1 MSKKSFKIFLGIF
14 FILLFFVVGLFL
26 IIQLNV
32 FPDLT
37 KTYNECIAKIFL
49 ENQNPNIEN
58 FVPVQKD
65 KIILESDFV
74 DFDNLN
80 ISFVPLKSF
89 EKELNDFSTKYDV
102 EGIEF
107 VLLNNNSVIQAT
119 GILKR
124 FSNDYDVNL
133 PEVETWTF
141 ENEYPIITSLGFY
154 QNCIVFI
161 DAVLQVHFI
170 DIFTGE
176 SILNSEN
183 KIYSPVYPS
192 GKTFS
197 NKNSFIFEGKNQKL
211 FSLNFSDLENLE
223 LQTYKI
229 NNEVDFS
236 IFEISEEAKTH
247 IKDYISNWLSLEND
261 FDLPEV
267 QIIPSELNAIPL
279 PDDDLIVFVYC
290 PSWSGIKTVGLCNEN
305 SEWIKSYTFIS
316 IFTDSGEMLSV
327 SMDYVA
333 DKPQLELHHSSTDTN
348 FYYIVIG
355 KLSHND
361 DTEKRFFTIK

>member
-1 MSKKSFKIFLGIF
+1 MSKKSFKIFFGIF
-14 FILLFFVVGLFL
+14 FILVFFVAVLFL

-37 KTYNECIAKIFL
+37 KTYNECVAKIFL
-49 ENQNPNIEN
+49 EKQNPNFEN
-58 FVPVQKD
+58 SVPVQKD
-65 KIILESDFV
+65 KIVLENESV
-74 DFDNLN
+74 DFDNLH

-89 EKELNDFSTKYDV
+89 ENELNEFSDKYNV
-102 EGIEF
+102 EGVEF
-107 VLLNNNSVIQAT
+107 ELQKNNYEIQAT

-124 FSNDYDVNL
+124 FSNEYDVDL
-133 PEVETWTF
+133 PEIETWSF
-141 ENEYPIITSLGFY
+141 KNDFPIITSLAFY

-161 DAVLQVHFI
+161 DAVLQVHFV

-192 GKTFS
+192 GKTFA

-211 FSLNFSDLENLE
+211 FSLNFSDIENSE
-223 LQTYKI
+223 LQNYKV
-229 NNEVDFS
+229 NNKVDFS
-236 IFEISEEAKTH
+236 VFDISEEAKTH

-267 QIIPSELNAIPL
+267 QIIPSGIASVPL
-279 PDDDLIVFVYC
+279 ADEDLIIFAYC
-290 PSWSGIKTVGLCNEN
+290 PSWSGIKTVGLCDEN
-305 SEWIKSYTFIS
+305 LEWIKSYTFIS
-316 IFTDSGEMLSV
+316 IFNDEGEMLSV

-333 DKPQLELHHSSTDTN
+333 DKPQLELHHSTTDTN

-355 KLSHND
+355 KLSHNE
-361 DTEKRFFTIK
+361 DTQQRFFTIK

>member
-1 MSKKSFKIFLGIF
+1 MSGSNRLGRLKNDYLQQWLRVLWKSRSLFKSNRSSL
-14 FILLFFVVGLFL
+14 
-26 IIQLNV
+26 
-32 FPDLT
+32 
-37 KTYNECIAKIFL
+37 
-49 ENQNPNIEN
+49 
-58 FVPVQKD
+58 QK
-65 KIILESDFV
+65 
-74 DFDNLN
+74 
-80 ISFVPLKSF
+80 
-89 EKELNDFSTKYDV
+89 
-102 EGIEF
+102 
-107 VLLNNNSVIQAT
+107 NNYEIQAT

-124 FSNDYDVNL
+124 FSNEYDVDF
-133 PEVETWTF
+133 PEIETWTF
-141 ENEYPIITSLGFY
+141 KNDFPIITSLAFY

-161 DAVLQVHFI
+161 DAVLQVHFV

-192 GKTFS
+192 GKTFA

-211 FSLNFSDLENLE
+211 FSLNFSDIENSE
-223 LQTYKI
+223 LQNYITNNKI
-229 NNEVDFS
+229 DFS

-247 IKDYISNWLSLEND
+247 VKDYISNWLSLEND

-267 QIIPSELNAIPL
+267 QIIPNKLDPIPL
-279 PDDDLIVFVYC
+279 SDDDLIVFAYC
-290 PSWSGIKTVGLCNEN
+290 PSWSGIKTVGLCDEN

-333 DKPQLELHHSSTDTN
+333 DKPQLELHHSSTDSN

-361 DTEKRFFTIK
+361 DTQQRFFTIK

>member
-1 MSKKSFKIFLGIF
+1 MSKKSFKIFFGIF
-14 FILLFFVVGLFL
+14 FILVFFVAVLFI

-37 KTYNECIAKIFL
+37 KTYNECVAKILL
-49 ENQNPNIEN
+49 EKQNPNFEN
-58 FVPVQKD
+58 SVPVQKD
-65 KIILESDFV
+65 KIILESDSI
-74 DFDNLN
+74 DFESLQF
-80 ISFVPLKSF
+80 SFIPLKSF

-124 FSNDYDVNL
+124 FSNEYDVDL
-133 PEVETWTF
+133 PEIETWTF
-141 ENEYPIITSLGFY
+141 KNDFPIITSLGFY

-223 LQTYKI
+223 LQTYKV
-229 NNEVDFS
+229 NNKVDFS
-236 IFEISEEAKTH
+236 VFDISEEAKTH

-261 FDLPEV
+261 FDL
-267 QIIPSELNAIPL
+267 
-279 PDDDLIVFVYC
+279 Y
-290 PSWSGIKTVGLCNEN
+290 
-305 SEWIKSYTFIS
+305 
-316 IFTDSGEMLSV
+316 
-327 SMDYVA
+327 
-333 DKPQLELHHSSTDTN
+333 
-348 FYYIVIG
+348 
-355 KLSHND
+355 KLSHIQTKSYEREQKHYKQKGRAPHNY
-361 DTEKRFFTIK
+361 R